1 MTKSYKL
8 VLVLTL
14 SAILSGSLLAFLN
27 LFTEPKI
34 SAYQDKILKEALSS
48 VLPYSD
54 RIESKQVDDRELYL
68 GYNYQNKVNGI
79 AFLAEGNGF
88 QSKLRILVGL
98 DATLSQI
105 VKIKILEQKET
116 PGLGTKIEDDPT
128 SKSSPRWFSEQFNKL
143 IVKQSISYVKNKTP
157 DKNSGEIMAITGATI
172 SSKSVV
178 DIINTAIN
186 DTRLLVQKNPSLGI
200 IPITTDIASCPDDS
214 NLESMLN
221 GLETIEKDGKT
232 FYLKKNSSGKITGIL
247 FITSGAGFQSTI
259 KIWVCVKP
267 DFSAIQELRILEQ
280 DETPDW
286 GTRIV
291 KDSDNPKN
299 ETWFIDQFSGLKI
312 AQPIT
317 IVTES
322 PNPAK
327 GEVMAISG
335 ATISSE
341 AVIRILNDAL
351 PMYRASYLK

>member
-34 SAYQDKILKEALSS
+34 SAYQDKVLKEALSS

-54 RIESKQVDDRELYL
+54 RIESKQVENRELYL
-68 GYNYQNKVNGI
+68 GYDSRNQINGI

-105 VKIKILEQKET
+105 VKIKILEQNET
-116 PGLGTKIEDDPT
+116 PGLGTKIETDPT
-128 SKSSPRWFSEQFNKL
+128 SKSSPMWFSKQFDQL
-143 IVKQSISYVKNKTP
+143 SVKQAINYVKNKTP
-157 DKNSGEIMAITGATI
+157 DKNSGEIMAITSATI
-172 SSKSVV
+172 SSKAVV
-178 DIINTAIN
+178 DIINAAIS
-186 DTRLLVQKNPSLGI
+186 DIRLVIQKNPALGI
-200 IPITTDIASCPDDS
+200 IPITTDIASCPDNN
-214 NLESMLN
+214 NLAALLN
-221 GLETIEKDGKT
+221 DLETLEKDGKT
-232 FYLKKNSSGKITGIL
+232 FYLKKNSSGKITGIA

-267 DFSAIQELRILEQ
+267 DFSAIQELRILEL

-291 KDSDNPKN
+291 KDSENPKN

-317 IVTES
+317 VVKDS
-322 PNPAK
+322 PNSAK

-335 ATISSE
+335 ATISSA

-351 PMYRASYLK
+351 PVHSTSYFK